1 MNGGTR
7 TDGILNSRKMRSV
20 GPLIRFVRHGQML
33 DDAPWEWGSTGGW
46 AAGMPEF
53 FQNMP
58 GGVYDNIYEDLDDT
72 PADWHI
78 TEVRA
83 HCLSVVRCFL
93 RTDLI

>member
-1 MNGGTR
+1 
-7 TDGILNSRKMRSV
+7 MRSV